1 MKKTSKLAA
10 VLSSIMLVMGSSSA
24 YAEQTSVSA
33 EVYFVPMH
41 FTFDKIE
48 MAPPDG
54 QRGFIYEGSTYVPL
68 RFASYGVGKSVE
80 WDQDTYTV
88 TVGEPKS
95 TDIASINEYL
105 INATVKDSNIEKADI
120 SNLQPD
126 TIDAYFEEVNYVF
139 DGETKQPPEELPGM
153 IYEDSLYVPMRFFSE
168 SVGKKIDWDQETYT
182 VAASTSVDVTVDPA
196 KPTDGTTT
204 GETNGQTTT
213 GTQTTTSGGGSVV
226 IGGGG
231 GGYSSGVNTS
241 YKASIEAKYQTQAE
255 QLQNRTVNTFY
266 TLLGQ
271 YNSETDPDV
280 KQQLKNQGIAQ
291 FNQVISEFNQIIANL
306 TNELTE
312 NGFTTEKVTQMQN
325 EFEQQK
331 ASGEV
336 ILCGSV
342 GCATSKI
349 GG

>member
-1 MKKTSKLAA
+1 
-10 VLSSIMLVMGSSSA
+10 MLVMGSSSA

-41 FTFDKIE
+41 FVFDNIE
-48 MAPPDG
+48 LAPPDG

-68 RFASYGVGKSVE
+68 RFASYGVGKAVA
-80 WDQDTYTV
+80 WDGDTYTV

-95 TDIASINEYL
+95 TDITSINEYL
-105 INATVKDSNIEKADI
+105 INATVKDSVIEKADI

-126 TIDAYFEEVNYVF
+126 TIDSYFEKINYVF
-139 DGETKQPPEELPGM
+139 DGEVKQPPEELPGM
-153 IYEDSLYVPMRFFSE
+153 IFEDSLYVPMRFFSE

-196 KPTDGTTT
+196 KPADGTST

-213 GTQTTTSGGGSVV
+213 GTQTNTGGSVV

-231 GGYSSGVNTS
+231 GGGGYSRGVNTS
-241 YKASIEAKYQTQAE
+241 FKASIEQKYQAQAE
-255 QLQNRTVNTFY
+255 QLQNRTINTFY

-271 YNSETDPDV
+271 FNGETDEAV

-291 FNQVISEFNQIIANL
+291 FNQVISEFNQIVSNL

-312 NGFTTEKVTQMQN
+312 NGFTTEKVTEMRN
-325 EFEQQK
+325 TFEQQK